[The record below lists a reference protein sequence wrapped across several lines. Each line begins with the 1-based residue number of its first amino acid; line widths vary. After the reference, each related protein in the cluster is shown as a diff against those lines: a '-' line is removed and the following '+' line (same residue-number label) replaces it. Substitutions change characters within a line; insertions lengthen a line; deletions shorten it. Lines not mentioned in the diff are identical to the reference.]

1 LKKMQRFALAVA
13 GIGMLA
19 ATATATAG
27 PAIAGNDPKPFSL
40 NKFPAQ
46 LKAGQPQKA
55 ASAAAAACI
64 QTVGWVTSIGTA
76 PWVDVTPANPPKPP
90 IANAYPPYQFTAA
103 RASAS
108 WYLVYNAAGTQLHMS
123 GLHLQG
129 GNLYRQTTYIYSD
142 DTVKATVA
150 KVGSGWTNFKAIATS
165 NYAVAKPRH
174 SYLYGLNSDGNVYR
188 YAASGTGFKALGK
201 FGGFRSF
208 KTLTVVSETATYDT
222 LLMTT
227 KAGALYTIRIPITA
241 TAKPVV
247 KLIRSGGWQNFESLV
262 VFGCGTKGGALITA
276 LDHDTDSG
284 YLYAMSK
291 ANGKATA
298 LTGYGKIGESVN
310 FNGVFDGTAD
320 ASVTGYYNQLVS
332 E

>member
-1 LKKMQRFALAVA
+1 MQRFALAVA

-19 ATATATAG
+19 ATATAG

-40 NKFPAQ
+40 DKFPAQ

-55 ASAAAAACI
+55 SAAADACI
-64 QTVGWVTSIGTA
+64 QTVGWVTPTGTA

-90 IANAYPPYQFTAA
+90 ISSGYAPYQFVTA

-129 GNLYRQTTYIYSD
+129 GNLYRQTTYLYAD

-165 NYAVAKPRH
+165 NYVLTKPRH
-174 SYLYGLNSDGNVYR
+174 SYLYGLNTDGFVYR

-208 KTLTVVSETATYDT
+208 KTLTVIAENPSYDT

-262 VFGCGTKGGALITA
+262 VFGCGDKGGALITA
-276 LDHDTDSG
+276 IDHDTDTAN
-284 YLYAMSK
+284 LYAMSK

-298 LTGYGKIGESVN
+298 LTGYGKIPASSN

>member
-1 LKKMQRFALAVA
+1 VKKMQRFALAVA

-19 ATATATAG
+19 ATATAG
-27 PAIAGNDPKPFSL
+27 PALAGNDPKPLSAAKL
-40 NKFPAQ
+40 PSSV
-46 LKAGQPQKA
+46 KAGQAMK
-55 ASAAAAACI
+55 SAAAASATCEQI
-64 QTVGWVTSIGTA
+64 VGWATPTA
-76 PWVDVTPANPPKPP
+76 TADWVSVSPANPPKPP
-90 IANAYPPYQFTAA
+90 VSIGYVPYNFVAA

-129 GNLYRQTTYIYSD
+129 DNLYRQTSYLYD
-142 DTVKATVA
+142 DDSVKVTIARI
-150 KVGSGWTNFKAIATS
+150 GSGWTNFKSIATS

-201 FGGFRSF
+201 FAGFKSF
-208 KTLTVVSETATYDT
+208 KTLTVVAETATYDT

-247 KLIRSGGWQNFESLV
+247 KLIRTGGWQNFESLV
-262 VFGCGTKGGALITA
+262 VMDCGTKGGALITA
-276 LDHDTDSG
+276 IDHDTDTAN
-284 YLYAMSK
+284 LYAMSK
-291 ANGKATA
+291 ANGKATPI
-298 LTGYGKIGESVN
+298 TGYGKIPASGS
-310 FNGVFDGTAD
+310 FDGLFDGTAD